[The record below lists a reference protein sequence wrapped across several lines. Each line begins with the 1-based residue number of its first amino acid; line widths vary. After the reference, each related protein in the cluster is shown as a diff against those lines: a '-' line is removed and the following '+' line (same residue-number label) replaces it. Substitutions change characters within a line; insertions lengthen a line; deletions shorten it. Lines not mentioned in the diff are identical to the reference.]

1 MLTALAVVMMKLGI
15 AIVVLFVGACV
26 DPAHTPKIT
35 IDTDTGPLLHLTEI
49 GLGASTQVDAAQG
62 SQAEP
67 VEVDG
72 SACSCT
78 TSECVTDWIQS
89 NIGPCVCADLVCNDG
104 RRIGACVACT
114 P

>member
-1 MLTALAVVMMKLGI
+1 MMKLGI
-15 AIVVLFVGACV
+15 AIVALFVAACV
-26 DPAHTPKIT
+26 DPSPTPKIT
-35 IDTDTGPLLHLTEI
+35 IDTDTAPPLHLTEV
-49 GLGASTQVDAAQG
+49 GQGASTQVEALDG
-62 SQAEP
+62 SETEP

-78 TSECVTDWIQS
+78 TSECITDWIQS

-104 RRIGACVACT
+104 RRIGVCVACT